1 MRTSICPTPASRHG
15 TPFFALVLGLLLAL
29 PAAVTADPPA
39 GKGKGKAHG
48 KSPDF
53 APPGLV
59 NKAIPPGH
67 RRAPLEIIVVKPPPP
82 LRVETMPARPHAGH
96 LWVAGYWHWESD
108 AYVWV
113 PGAWIAPPEPKAV
126 WVPPR
131 FEQRSGVSVYIS
143 GFWRL

>member
-1 MRTSICPTPASRHG
+1 MKTSIRPTPPSRHG
-15 TPFFALVLGLLLAL
+15 PPIFALVLGLLLAL

-48 KSPDF
+48 NSPDF
-53 APPGLV
+53 TPPGLV

-67 RRAPLEIIVVKPPPP
+67 RRAPVEFVVIKAPPP
-82 LRVETMPARPHAGH
+82 LRIETIPARPHASH
-96 LWVAGYWHWESD
+96 IWVAGYWHWESN

-113 PGAWIAPPEPKAV
+113 PGAWIAPPEPRAV

-131 FEQRSGVSVYIS
+131 LEQRGGVSVYVS